1 MNLHPFQP
9 EAAEPDDELSR
20 RLTRALS
27 AAPAFNLPE
36 GFVTHT
42 AAAARA
48 LPAARA
54 VAPNFAAR
62 TTRYSLAA
70 LLLAIFALAFW
81 TQAHAQSN
89 PLQPLLIEIL
99 FATEFVAL
107 TTWFSLRKDDAKF

>member
-62 TTRYSLAA
+62 TTRYSSP
-70 LLLAIFALAFW
+70 FSPW
-81 TQAHAQSN
+81 RSG
-89 PLQPLLIEIL
+89 PR
-99 FATEFVAL
+99 L
-107 TTWFSLRKDDAKF
+107 TPSPIPCSRC